1 MEIDK
6 FLDMARKSDSKKK
19 GKKEEVEKLKRFFE
33 RFHNLNRA
41 YIDKESFV
49 RAEESISSMA
59 EVIASTIQYLDGEIT
74 RLRNKRMK
82 MPFENVELGEMQKV
96 QNRNELLIK
105 EYLTGFGKEASKIK

>member
-6 FLDMARKSDSKKK
+6 FLEIAKKLDSKKK
-19 GKKEEVEKLKRFFE
+19 GKKEELEKFKRFFE

-41 YIDKESFV
+41 YIDKETIEK
-49 RAEESISSMA
+49 AEESISSMA
-59 EVIASTIQYLDGEIT
+59 EAIASTVQYLDGEIT

-96 QNRNELLIK
+96 QNKNEMLIK
-105 EYLTGFGKEASKIK
+105 EYLSGIQK